1 MFLDLKKSTTTK
13 STMRQT
19 FFLDKKKTTTQKST
33 MRQTWQELPA
43 AATSPQPQQESE
55 NLTI

>member
-1 MFLDLKKSTTTK
+1 M
-13 STMRQT
+13 
-19 FFLDKKKTTTQKST
+19 

-55 NLTI
+55 NFTILDFCIFFSNDDDL

>member
-1 MFLDLKKSTTTK
+1 M
-13 STMRQT
+13 
-19 FFLDKKKTTTQKST
+19 

-55 NLTI
+55 NLTILDFFLEMIDLREGFKKWKF

>member
-1 MFLDLKKSTTTK
+1 
-13 STMRQT
+13 
-19 FFLDKKKTTTQKST
+19 

-55 NLTI
+55 NLINLDFWNCFEMIDL